1 MNRIVID
8 TNVII
13 SFLTDRN
20 RNQQKLAAALFE
32 SALLGKHELVLH
44 QIVATEVVYVL
55 HNLYDRS
62 LTEVAASI
70 RDLIELPGVVVIDK
84 MPWGDLFNLWP
95 QAIESY
101 ADAALVA
108 VTRSGNYEYL
118 ATFDRKLCNRLKD
131 LGTLPYPF
139 PH

>member
-20 RNQQKLAAALFE
+20 LDQQKMAAALFDG
-32 SALLGKHELVLH
+32 ALAGKHELILH
-44 QIVATEVVYVL
+44 QIVVTEVVYVL
-55 HNLYDRS
+55 HNLYHRS
-62 LTEVAASI
+62 MAEVSSSI

-84 MPWGDLFNLWP
+84 MPWGDLFDLWP
-95 QAIESY
+95 QEIESY

-118 ATFDRKLCNRLKD
+118 AAFDRKLCNRLKT
-131 LGTLPYPF
+131 LGTLPYPLS
-139 PH
+139 

>member
-20 RNQQKLAAALFE
+20 LDQQKLAADLFE
-32 SALLGKHELVLH
+32 GASAGKHQLVLH
-44 QIVATEVVYVL
+44 QIVAIEVVYVL
-55 HNLYDRS
+55 HNLYHRS
-62 LTEVAASI
+62 MAEVAATI

-84 MPWGDLFNLWP
+84 MPWGDLFDLWP
-95 QAIESY
+95 QEIESY

-108 VTRSGNYEYL
+108 VTRSGNYEYI
-118 ATFDRKLCNRLKD
+118 ATFDRKLCNRLK
-131 LGTLPYPF
+131 TLRTVPYPLS
-139 PH
+139 